1 MCVKGRERF
10 FNPNTNVT
18 RRIHKRPFVKGEH
31 FHAIEKGQGI
41 PKGGHQVIYAEC
53 KIVSAEWEPLGDII
67 KRPYRGIT
75 WEGAVSS
82 NRSEVDREGFPDL
95 TPEQFCAMV
104 IKAHSGK
111 HLTLESPVLRYEYV
125 HVREEDLQSDAFH
138 LTQNKLE

>member
-1 MCVKGRERF
+1 MRVMSMCVKGRERF

-53 KIVSAEWEPLGDII
+53 KIVSAEWEPLGDIV
-67 KRPYRGIT
+67 KRPIRPGSIY
-75 WEGAVSS
+75 
-82 NRSEVDREGFPDL
+82 NEVTREGFPDL

-125 HVREEDLQSDAFH
+125 HVRDGNLI
-138 LTQNKLE
+138 

>member
-1 MCVKGRERF
+1 MSMCVKGRNRF
-10 FNPNTNVT
+10 FNPNTDVT

-67 KRPYRGIT
+67 KRPYRAG
-75 WEGAVSS
+75 
-82 NRSEVDREGFPDL
+82 SEYDEVTCEGFPDL

-125 HVREEDLQSDAFH
+125 HVREGNSV
-138 LTQNKLE
+138 